1 MINKIYSVE
10 VRLWE
15 YNGIEDDYIEGHTY
29 IIRMFNNK
37 YSAEKL
43 SHNNDAIKDMIRKK
57 IENETEIGIKI
68 IFVDNISDIPEDG
81 YCYYFD
87 DDDVRIV
94 EYDLYE

>member
-1 MINKIYSVE
+1 MAQK
-10 VRLWE
+10 
-15 YNGIEDDYIEGHTY
+15 
-29 IIRMFNNK
+29 
-37 YSAEKL
+37 KL
-43 SHNNDAIKDMIRKK
+43 FIFQK
-57 IENETEIGIKI
+57 ELIKI